1 MLQLWGVSEKEDLD
15 GEVWK
20 TITWANNYQISNK
33 GRLKVLEYKKGSH
46 YKKEDYPLIMKQG
59 FNTKKY
65 CVSAIVDNHKK
76 RTPVRIHRLVGEF
89 FIPNINNLE
98 QLNHLDGI
106 KQNNNL
112 ENLEWISNA
121 DNMRHS
127 YAIGLRIDSSKG
139 INNGRCILTEEEVIY
154 IYLNPQKLSYAK
166 LSKMFNVG
174 KSTISSIIKGKNWKH
189 ITKDLN
195 KQKEEQKWKY

>member
-1 MLQLWGVSEKEDLD
+1 
-15 GEVWK
+15 
-20 TITWANNYQISNK
+20 
-33 GRLKVLEYKKGSH
+33 
-46 YKKEDYPLIMKQG
+46 
-59 FNTKKY
+59 
-65 CVSAIVDNHKK
+65 
-76 RTPVRIHRLVGEF
+76 
-89 FIPNINNLE
+89 
-98 QLNHLDGI
+98 
-106 KQNNNL
+106 
-112 ENLEWISNA
+112 
-121 DNMRHS
+121 MRHS